1 MKDIKPKTLDKEKLI
16 RYFSRKDE
24 FERNGGGQFVSKHK
38 IHKNEKKYDRKKMK
52 KDLRNE
58 IGKSF

>member
-38 IHKNEKKYDRKKMK
+38 NEKKYDRKKMK